1 MKKLQNPYIGVEG
14 YNCFGCSP
22 TNPMGVHMHFME
34 DGDDIVCHWSP
45 TQNHQSW
52 IDTLHGGV
60 QCVLLDEICGWA
72 IFRKL
77 QTAGVTAQMETRYRK
92 AVRTTDGDITLR
104 ARIKEQRR
112 NLVTVEGE
120 LYDAAGELCTTCTC
134 LYFAFSRE
142 KSEKE
147 FHFQR
152 CLAEGEEDTI

>member
-1 MKKLQNPYIGVEG
+1 MKGLSVLYAFLGG
-14 YNCFGCSP
+14 A
-22 TNPMGVHMHFME
+22 
-34 DGDDIVCHWSP
+34 IVGA
-45 TQNHQSW
+45 TA
-52 IDTLHGGV
+52 
-60 QCVLLDEICGWA
+60 A
-72 IFRKL
+72 ILFAPEK
-77 QTAGVTAQMETRYRK
+77 GS
-92 AVRTTDGDITLR
+92 DLR